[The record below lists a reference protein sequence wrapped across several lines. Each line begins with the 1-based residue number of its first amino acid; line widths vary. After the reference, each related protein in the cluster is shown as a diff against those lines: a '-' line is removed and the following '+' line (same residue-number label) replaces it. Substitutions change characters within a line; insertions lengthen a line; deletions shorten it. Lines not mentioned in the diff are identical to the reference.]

1 MSETKTNVKAE
12 KEVEKTLRLLDSVP
26 SQAPPFFYTRLKTR
40 MESQA
45 APRWEQRILR
55 QVRPVLAVAAATVL
69 VLVNLY
75 CVYKAS
81 EETAEAQ
88 RQQAAASIAE
98 DYEFTSSQ
106 Y

>member
-1 MSETKTNVKAE
+1 MARKQKNINAE
-12 KEVEKTLRLLDSVP
+12 KEAEKTLTLLDSVP
-26 SQAPPFFYTRLKTR
+26 SQAPPFFYTRLKAR
-40 MESQA
+40 MESQE
-45 APRWEQRILR
+45 APHWEQWILR
-55 QVRPVLAVAAATVL
+55 QARPALAVAAVTVL
-69 VLVNLY
+69 LLLNLY

-81 EETAEAQ
+81 EQSVQAQ

>member
-1 MSETKTNVKAE
+1 MSEAQTNIKAE

-26 SQAPPFFYTRLKTR
+26 SQAPPFFYTRLKAR

-45 APRWEQRILR
+45 APRWEQWILR
-55 QVRPVLAVAAATVL
+55 QVRPVLAVAAVTVL
-69 VLVNLY
+69 LLVNLY